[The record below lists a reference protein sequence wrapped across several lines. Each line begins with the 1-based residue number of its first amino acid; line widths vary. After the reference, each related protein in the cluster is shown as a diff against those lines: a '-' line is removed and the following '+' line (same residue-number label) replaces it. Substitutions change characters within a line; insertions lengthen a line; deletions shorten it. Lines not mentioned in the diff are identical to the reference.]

1 MKKYVTEIYKKIV
14 AAGIL
19 MCFSFTLSAQQD
31 PLYSQYLN
39 NPFVLNPAYAG
50 LTDNL
55 NFSASY
61 RSQWTGIEGSPQ
73 TINANGHI
81 SLHDNKMGAG
91 LMVVSDQIGN
101 SSINEVF
108 GSYSYRINV
117 DDDKVL
123 SFGLQA
129 GIANYQINSS
139 KVNPFDKTD
148 PFFMGTTSETKPSFG
163 FGAILK
169 SSNYFISLS
178 VPRMLR
184 TTFETQGLQSSLYT
198 QHYYL
203 MGSSLFFIS
212 ERIRFKPSALLKYV
226 SGAPASIDLN
236 ASLIIHENYQAGVL
250 TRNFNTYGI
259 FLQALLKDSF
269 RLGYTFEVPVGAS
282 VGTNFT
288 SHEITLGFRL
298 NALSFHSNTSVL
310 SF

>member
-1 MKKYVTEIYKKIV
+1 MKCITKARQNIV
-14 AAGIL
+14 MTIL
-19 MCFSFTLSAQQD
+19 LMSLWFSVEAQQD

-50 LTDNL
+50 LTNNL

-61 RSQWTGIEGSPQ
+61 RSQWTGIEGSPK
-73 TINANGHI
+73 TSNANGHI
-81 SLHDNKMGAG
+81 SLHENKMGAG
-91 LMVVSDQIGN
+91 LMFVSDQIGN
-101 SSINEVF
+101 STINEVF
-108 GSYSYRINV
+108 ASYSYRLNIAEDNI
-117 DDDKVL
+117 L

-129 GIANYQINSS
+129 GFANYQLNNSQ
-139 KVNPFDKTD
+139 VNAFDKND
-148 PFFMGTTSETKPSFG
+148 PLFADNTSETKPSFG

-169 SSNYFISLS
+169 SSKYFVSLS

-184 TTFETQGLQSSLYT
+184 TTFESQGVQSSLYT

-203 MGSSLFFIS
+203 MGSYLFFVS
-212 ERIRFKPSALLKYV
+212 ERIRFKPSALVKLV

-236 ASLIIHENYQAGVL
+236 TSLIIHENYQAGVL
-250 TRNFNTYGI
+250 TRNFNTYGL
-259 FLQALLKDSF
+259 FLQALVKNSL
-269 RLGYTFEVPVGAS
+269 RLGYTFEVPTGTS

-298 NALSFHSNTSVL
+298 NALDFHSNSSVL